1 MRRDSVN
8 ILASVSAS
16 FYKLSDPSV
25 SKKNTKQLRL
35 GLNMGSDHIQIPC
48 VQLLTVESTLNYI
61 LSKLLLFLQDPAF
74 YLVDSFF
81 QYAFFL
87 QDLQS
92 QLKSRMKL

>member
-35 GLNMGSDHIQIPC
+35 GLKTGSDHIQIPF
-48 VQLLTVESTLNYI
+48 VQLLTAESTLNYV

-74 YLVDSFF
+74 YSVDSFF

-87 QDLQS
+87 QHLRIQLQS
-92 QLKSRMKL
+92 RKKR